1 MARFSDWD
9 FVGEIKQL
17 ALSYIKMLTQKEI
30 RRDLFYFQM
39 YYPSFRFFVVVV
51 LRVVASF
58 K

>member
-30 RRDLFYFQM
+30 RNLFYFQA
-39 YYPSFRFFVVVV
+39 YYH
-51 LRVVASF
+51 SF
-58 K
+58 KFLLLLF

>member
-1 MARFSDWD
+1 MARFSDWG

-39 YYPSFRFFVVVV
+39 YYPSFRFLFFFV
-51 LRVVASF
+51 LGSCQF
-58 K
+58 